1 MARALPAGNP
11 TRRSSSS
18 LPLFKHQSSKLG
30 KRSLTFGKAASKHR
44 SRNGDM
50 DASFPPPQHT
60 NPHHRQIQYHETSF
74 QRNGLGAADPD
85 AVFHPHLQPFQ
96 PHPYGPASQVPPA
109 AAGPNGAVGNFEVAD
124 VEPALAHPPQS
135 LPQLRSHQGELLQ
148 SSRKHLPQQR
158 QQAPGQSHQQ
168 RQPLQQQQPQLQE
181 AGSALDTAGHR
192 RSSIPISRTSEE
204 DVGGRSRPAIQV
216 EDVRPLGHGP
226 EQHDT
231 QVNGQASAKF
241 VVDPPNLAEWRQ
253 KLFDLEEMVILDQEE

>member
-1 MARALPAGNP
+1 
-11 TRRSSSS
+11 
-18 LPLFKHQSSKLG
+18 
-30 KRSLTFGKAASKHR
+30 
-44 SRNGDM
+44 M

-74 QRNGLGAADPD
+74 QRNSLGAADPD

-96 PHPYGPASQVPPA
+96 PHSYGPASQVPPA
-109 AAGPNGAVGNFEVAD
+109 AAGPNGAVGDFEVAD
-124 VEPALAHPPQS
+124 VETALTHPSQS

-148 SSRKHLPQQR
+148 SSRKHLPRQR
-158 QQAPGQSHQQ
+158 QQAPSQNRPQ
-168 RQPLQQQQPQLQE
+168 RQPPGQQQPQLQE
-181 AGSALDTAGHR
+181 AGSVLDTASHR
-192 RSSIPISRTSEE
+192 RSSIPVSRANEE
-204 DVGGRSRPAIQV
+204 DVEEQQSRPALPG

-226 EQHDT
+226 EQHDDT